1 MRRLTLG
8 IMSKLLFDTDT
19 EAESDKIG
27 NAVLLIFSQFR
38 PFGLPFAKLIAM
50 LPHARD
56 VERAKDY
63 LDRIIYQRIKEHRKS
78 AEERGDLLSLLML
91 MENEDG
97 EQMTDIQIRDEVLTL
112 FLAGHESVANALTW
126 TWYLVSQHPQVEAN
140 LHEEIDAVL
149 GGNAP
154 TFDSVP
160 QLCYTEMVF
169 TEAMRLFPPSWALAR
184 FVTKDYHV
192 GGYTIPTDSVVIM
205 SQYVVQ
211 RDPRYF
217 PDPGVF
223 DPERWRPEAKAA
235 RPRYSYFPFGG
246 GPRRCIG
253 ESFSLMQGILLIATL
268 AQRWRMQLVRNHPVK
283 LEPVVTLRPKYGLM
297 MELEQRRSE

>member
-27 NAVLLIFSQFR
+27 SAVLLIFSQFR

-56 VERAKDY
+56 VERAKDH
-63 LDRIIYQRIKEHRKS
+63 LNRIIYQRIKEHRQS
-78 AEERGDLLSLLML
+78 AQERGDLLSLLMC
-91 MENEDG
+91 MENDDG

-126 TWYLVSQHPQVEAN
+126 TWYLISQHPQVEAN

-160 QLCYTEMVF
+160 QLPYTEMVF

-184 FVTKDYHV
+184 FVIKDYHV
-192 GGYTIPTDSVVIM
+192 GGYTIPTDSVIIM

-223 DPERWRPEAKAA
+223 DPERWRPDAKAA

-268 AQRWRMQLVRNHPVK
+268 AQQWRMQLVRNHPVK